1 MHDNNPHR
9 ENYTPEPLP
18 FKTGFYEYF
27 AGAILGAIFG
37 RAAAGRHGRAIRAR
51 LT

>member
-18 FKTGFYEYF
+18 FKTGCYEYF
-27 AGAILGAIFG
+27 AGAILGAILAVLILHFFG
-37 RAAAGRHGRAIRAR
+37 VLFVPA
-51 LT
+51 

>member
-1 MHDNNPHR
+1 MHDKNPHR

-27 AGAILGAIFG
+27 AGAILGAILAVLLLHYFG
-37 RAAAGRHGRAIRAR
+37 VLFVPA
-51 LT
+51 